1 MKVSGSSVSD
11 TQGHILWWR
20 MAFDSPGTT
29 PPWQTVSILSSLWI
43 QTPWGHVGLSLSPWL
58 LSLSGNK
65 LNSEGFAGILSTQ
78 QRTIWFSTL
87 LHKMVP
93 WWLEETVGRTRLIK
107 NQLTKLLIP
116 MLALLPKSLGYY
128 CPDSPTRLK
137 WAQLPPSP
145 QPTARLGDKST
156 EWPRNSGGGAASSSR
171 SYSHQV
177 TITTLTPLSH
187 MLLQILRYV
196 VLYSEN
202 CRYSPYLLTFLNWVE
217 FWKVVLLTS
226 QRVSSLH
233 SDLCLFNSES
243 LLIATCST
251 ALKHAEDLKFR
262 PHVGLDSLWPSG
274 LSVLFGF

>member
-156 EWPRNSGGGAASSSR
+156 EWPRNSGGGGSSKFLKILFTPG
-171 SYSHQV
+171 YHNYTHTLVPHAV
-177 TITTLTPLSH
+177 TNPTICCF
-187 MLLQILRYV
+187 V
-196 VLYSEN
+196 
-202 CRYSPYLLTFLNWVE
+202 
-217 FWKVVLLTS
+217 
-226 QRVSSLH
+226 
-233 SDLCLFNSES
+233 
-243 LLIATCST
+243 
-251 ALKHAEDLKFR
+251 
-262 PHVGLDSLWPSG
+262 
-274 LSVLFGF
+274 